1 MKIISE
7 SEMSFGKFDKADL
20 FHIEDSN
27 LYQTLGSGV
36 KTVEFILRYK
46 EDSIVFLE
54 AKKSCPN
61 SANRKKSEEKAE
73 KFEEYYASITEK
85 FAASLQ
91 IYLAA
96 ILGIDQEMYEAAEI
110 DGATRWNKIR
120 FITLPML
127 KSTVI
132 TLTLM
137 NVGRIFYSD
146 FGLFYQVP
154 MNSGALINATNTID
168 TYVYRGLIE
177 LGDISM
183 SSAACVYQSLVGFV
197 LVLTANWVTKKL
209 SSENALF

>member
-7 SEMSFGKFDKADL
+7 SEMSFGKFDEADL

-85 FAASLQ
+85 FAASL
-91 IYLAA
+91 
-96 ILGIDQEMYEAAEI
+96 
-110 DGATRWNKIR
+110 
-120 FITLPML
+120 
-127 KSTVI
+127 
-132 TLTLM
+132 
-137 NVGRIFYSD
+137 
-146 FGLFYQVP
+146 
-154 MNSGALINATNTID
+154 
-168 TYVYRGLIE
+168 
-177 LGDISM
+177 
-183 SSAACVYQSLVGFV
+183 
-197 LVLTANWVTKKL
+197 
-209 SSENALF
+209 